1 MATQDV
7 GSAFLAGFSAIQG
20 MNQQRRDNEFRNR
33 QQDEIERAN
42 LEAEQFKDRQ
52 QTEIERS
59 NLKTEEYNS
68 QIAAIKEKEEARLQN
83 VQDRQ
88 IKVEKANSSIEL
100 FSAAGLVN
108 KDFTGIDKAKFNEG
122 IANGDAAVL
131 DIGLQQINANAEKM
145 LGPGLTATGIVPAPD
160 GSGRYAVTVRTAEG
174 VDSAITENRTAD
186 AQDNVVFF
194 DPEKLTNLVDLSYR
208 KTAGDASSVN
218 ITRIVQEQNVVG
230 ADANAAET
238 ERDALDGLEA
248 NAQLADIID
257 VVAATGDQKA
267 MSGVLDLLASGASF
281 EDFQNVLST
290 VQQDIDPED
299 DTVGQG
305 IERKIQTNIADVQ
318 VGERTTFEEG
328 GARAQAEE
336 TVLAAAD
343 EGWRFYKTAD
353 SMRGDIERANI
364 DKNLIDPTTKRSFGV
379 QMEEFDAEVAALKE
393 RFASGKIGGEQYD
406 NEIDKVEKDRNRVLD
421 RANKASVKKIRDLES
436 RRDALIE
443 RDLMEEAQNIQNQ
456 IDEEVGTKYT
466 TAGLVKL
473 TKDLEGKSDQQ
484 IDEEID
490 SGKIKIDP
498 QTLKD
503 AAEQL
508 RQKGI
513 KDLKDTRLANTKD
526 RAMMRAVL
534 AANEPD
540 ASNRKAIRSS
550 IDNLFST
557 GDPTLSTNQAQTNQ
571 INQEKN
577 RIAVRKLNQEAKQWR
592 EGQYESL
599 NEDLDTF
606 YTGVNKV
613 VFGDDFKENYVG
625 KGTSNGLV
633 RQFLPTVLA
642 RIRNT
647 EDPQVRDE
655 WTRAFG
661 ALISTT
667 VAGYAQDNDAGW
679 VGNIAAWFRPNAKD
693 SIQSTD
699 FEIEKVRPVYSSKG
713 KVTGYEYTDQYGRST
728 DSVIKA
734 GNLRKLDAKV
744 EDALRAVVTQRH
756 PFTGKK

>member
-20 MNQQRRDNEFRNR
+20 MNQQRKDNQFRNR
-33 QQDEIERAN
+33 QQDEIER
-42 LEAEQFKDRQ
+42 
-52 QTEIERS
+52 S
-59 NLKTEEYNS
+59 NLATEDYNDK
-68 QIAAIKEKEEARLQN
+68 IAGIKEREESRLQN
-83 VQDRQ
+83 EQDRK

-108 KDFTGIDKAKFNEG
+108 KNFTGIDKEKFNEG
-122 IANGDAAVL
+122 IVNGDAAVL

-186 AQDNVVFF
+186 QEDNVVFF
-194 DPEKLTNLVDLSYR
+194 DPEKITNLADLSYR

-230 ADANAAET
+230 ADANAAVT
-238 ERDALDGLEA
+238 ERDTIDELEA
-248 NAQLADIID
+248 NAQLAEIID

-281 EDFQNVLST
+281 QDFQNLLST

-305 IERKIQTNIADVQ
+305 LEQKMQTNIADVKA
-318 VGERTTFEEG
+318 GDRTTFEEG
-328 GARAQAEE
+328 GARSQVEE
-336 TVLAAAD
+336 TILAAPTNTILSPA
-343 EGWRFYKTAD
+343 A
-353 SMRGDIERANI
+353 MRARIMDAEV
-364 DKNLIDPTTKRSFGV
+364 DQQLIDPTTKRSFGV
-379 QMEEFDAEVAALKE
+379 QMEEFDAEEAALKE
-393 RFASGKIGGEQYD
+393 RLASGKIGGKRYD
-406 NEIDKVEKDRNRVLD
+406 KESEDLNKNRDLVLG
-421 RANKASVKKIRDLES
+421 RANKASVKKVRDLEA

-443 RDLMEEAQNIQNQ
+443 RDLMEEAQGIQNQ
-456 IDEEVGTKYT
+456 IDGEVGTKYT

-508 RQKGI
+508 REKGI

-540 ASNRKAIRSS
+540 ATNRKAIRSS

-577 RIAVRKLNQEAKQWR
+577 RLSARKLNQEAQQWR
-592 EGQYESL
+592 EGQYETL
-599 NEDLDTF
+599 NDDLDAF

-613 VFGDDFKENYVG
+613 VFGDSFVENYVS

-647 EDPQVRDE
+647 QDPKVRDE

-661 ALISTT
+661 SLISTT
-667 VAGYAQDNDAGW
+667 VAGYAQDNDAGF
-679 VGNIAAWFRPNAKD
+679 VGNIASWFRADAKD

-699 FEIEKVRPVYSSKG
+699 FEIEKVKPVYSSKG
-713 KVTGYEYTDQYGRST
+713 KVTGYTYLDQYGRDT

-744 EDALRAVVTQRH
+744 EEALRAVVTQRH

>member
-33 QQDEIERAN
+33 QQDEIER
-42 LEAEQFKDRQ
+42 
-52 QTEIERS
+52 S
-59 NLKTEEYNS
+59 NRADEEYNNK
-68 QIAAIKEKEEARLQN
+68 IAAIREKEEARLQN
-83 VQDRQ
+83 EQDR
-88 IKVEKANSSIEL
+88 KVKGEKANSSIEL

-108 KDFTGIDKAKFNEG
+108 KNFTGIDKEKFNEG

-194 DPEKLTNLVDLSYR
+194 DPEKLGNLVDLSYR

-230 ADANAAET
+230 ADANAAAT
-238 ERDALDGLEA
+238 ERDAIDGLEA

-281 EDFQNVLST
+281 EDFQNLLST

-299 DTVGQG
+299 DAVGQEL
-305 IERKIQTNIADVQ
+305 ERKIQTNIADVQ
-318 VGERTTFEEG
+318 AGDRTTFEEG

-343 EGWRFYKTAD
+343 ASRLFQTAD
-353 SMRGDIERANI
+353 SIRGDIQRANI
-364 DKNLIDPTTKRSFGV
+364 DKALIDPTTKRSFGV
-379 QMEEFDAEVAALKE
+379 QMEEFDAEVASLKE
-393 RFASGKIGGEQYD
+393 RLASGKIGADQYD
-406 NEIDKVEKDRNRVLD
+406 KEIDNVEKNRKLVLN

-436 RRDALIE
+436 RRDVLIE
-443 RDLMEEAQNIQNQ
+443 RDLMEEAQDIQNQ

-473 TKDLEGKSDQQ
+473 TKDLEGKSNQQ

-498 QTLKD
+498 QTLRD

-508 RQKGI
+508 REKGI

-540 ASNRKAIRSS
+540 ATNRREIRSS

-557 GDPTLSTNQAQTNQ
+557 GDPTLSTNQAQGNQ

-592 EGQYESL
+592 EGQYETL

-613 VFGDDFKENYVG
+613 VFGDDFKENYVS

-667 VAGYAQDNDAGW
+667 VAGYAQDNDAGF
-679 VGNIAAWFRPNAKD
+679 VGNIAAWFRPSAKD

-713 KVTGYEYTDQYGRST
+713 KVTGYVYTDEYGRNT

-744 EDALRAVVTQRH
+744 EDALRAVVTKRH

>member
-33 QQDEIERAN
+33 QQDEIER
-42 LEAEQFKDRQ
+42 
-52 QTEIERS
+52 S
-59 NLKTEEYNS
+59 NRADEEYNNR
-68 QIAAIKEKEEARLQN
+68 IATVREKEEARLGNEQE
-83 VQDRQ
+83 RK

-108 KDFTGIDKAKFNEG
+108 KNFTGINREKFNEG
-122 IANGDAAVL
+122 IANGDAAIL

-186 AQDNVVFF
+186 EQDNVVFF
-194 DPEKLTNLVDLSYR
+194 DPDKLTNLVDLSYR

-230 ADANAAET
+230 ADANAAES

-305 IERKIQTNIADVQ
+305 IEQKMQTNIADVKA
-318 VGERTTFEEG
+318 GDRTTFEEG

-336 TVLAAAD
+336 TILAAPTSMISSPDAMRARIMDAEAD
-343 EGWRFYKTAD
+343 QQ
-353 SMRGDIERANI
+353 
-364 DKNLIDPTTKRSFGV
+364 LIDPTTKRSFGV
-379 QMEEFDAEVAALKE
+379 QMEEFDAEEAALKE
-393 RFASGKIGGEQYD
+393 RLASGKIGGEQYD
-406 NEIDKVEKDRNRVLD
+406 KEIDTLNKNRDLVLG

-436 RRDALIE
+436 RRDTLIE

-456 IDEEVGTKYT
+456 IDAEVGTKYT

-498 QTLKD
+498 QTLRD

-508 RQKGI
+508 REKGI
-513 KDLKDTRLANTKD
+513 KDLNDTRLANTKD

-540 ASNRKAIRSS
+540 ATNRRAIRSS

-571 INQEKN
+571 INKEKN
-577 RIAVRKLNQEAKQWR
+577 KLALRKLNQEAKQWR
-592 EGQYESL
+592 EGQYETL

-613 VFGDDFKENYVG
+613 VFGDNFVENYVS

-647 EDPQVRDE
+647 EDPKVRDE

-679 VGNIAAWFRPNAKD
+679 AGNIAAWFRPSAKD

-713 KVTGYEYTDQYGRST
+713 KVTGYVYTDQFGRNT

>member
-33 QQDEIERAN
+33 QQDEIER
-42 LEAEQFKDRQ
+42 
-52 QTEIERS
+52 S
-59 NLKTEEYNS
+59 NRADEEYNNK
-68 QIAAIKEKEEARLQN
+68 IAAIREKEEARLQN
-83 VQDRQ
+83 EQDRKV
-88 IKVEKANSSIEL
+88 KVEKANSSIEL

-108 KDFTGIDKAKFNEG
+108 KNFTGIDKEKFNEG

-186 AQDNVVFF
+186 GQDNVVFF
-194 DPEKLTNLVDLSYR
+194 DPEKLGNLVDLSYR

-230 ADANAAET
+230 ADANAAAT
-238 ERDALDGLEA
+238 ERDAIDGLEA

-281 EDFQNVLST
+281 EDFQNLLST

-318 VGERTTFEEG
+318 AGDRTTFEEG

-343 EGWRFYKTAD
+343 ASRLFQTAD
-353 SMRGDIERANI
+353 SIRGDIQRANI
-364 DKNLIDPTTKRSFGV
+364 DKALIDPTTKRSFGV
-379 QMEEFDAEVAALKE
+379 QMEEFDAEVASLKE
-393 RFASGKIGGEQYD
+393 RLASGKIGADQYD
-406 NEIDKVEKDRNRVLD
+406 KEIDKVAKNRKLVLD

-436 RRDALIE
+436 RRDILIE
-443 RDLMEEAQNIQNQ
+443 RDLMEEAQDIQNQ

-473 TKDLEGKSDQQ
+473 TKDLEGKSNQQ

-498 QTLKD
+498 QTLRD

-508 RQKGI
+508 REKGI
-513 KDLKDTRLANTKD
+513 TDLKDTRLANTKD

-540 ASNRKAIRSS
+540 ATNRREIRSS

-557 GDPTLSTNQAQTNQ
+557 GDPTLSTNQAQANQ

-592 EGQYESL
+592 EGQYETL

-613 VFGDDFKENYVG
+613 VFGDNFVENYVS

-647 EDPQVRDE
+647 EDPKVRDE

-679 VGNIAAWFRPNAKD
+679 AGNIAAWFRPSAKD

-713 KVTGYEYTDQYGRST
+713 KVTGYTYTDEFGRDT

>member
-20 MNQQRRDNEFRNR
+20 MNQQRKDNQFRNR
-33 QQDEIERAN
+33 QQG
-42 LEAEQFKDRQ
+42 
-52 QTEIERS
+52 EIERS
-59 NLKTEEYNS
+59 NLANEEYNNK
-68 QIAAIKEKEEARLQN
+68 IASVREKEEARLQN

-88 IKVEKANSSIEL
+88 IKVEKANSAIEL

-108 KDFTGIDKAKFNEG
+108 KNFTGIDKEKFNEG
-122 IANGDAAVL
+122 IVNGDAAIL
-131 DIGLQQINANAEKM
+131 DIGLQQINSNAEKM

-186 AQDNVVFF
+186 QQDNVVFF
-194 DPEKLTNLVDLSYR
+194 DPEKITNLADLSYR

-257 VVAATGDQKA
+257 VVASTGDRKA

-281 EDFQNVLST
+281 EDFQNVLSQ
-290 VQQDIDPED
+290 VQQDIDPEGD
-299 DTVGQG
+299 VVGQG
-305 IERKIQTNIADVQ
+305 LEQKIQTNIADVQ
-318 VGERTTFEEG
+318 AGDRTTFEEG

-343 EGWRFYKTAD
+343 ASRLFQTAD
-353 SMRGDIERANI
+353 SIRGNIQRANI
-364 DKNLIDPTTKRSFGV
+364 DKALIDPTTKRSFGV

-393 RFASGKIGGEQYD
+393 KLASGKIGGEQYD
-406 NEIDKVEKDRNRVLD
+406 KEIDKVKKNRDLVLG
-421 RANKASVKKIRDLES
+421 RANKASVNKIRDLES
-436 RRDALIE
+436 RRDTLIE
-443 RDLMEEAQNIQNQ
+443 RDLMEEAQGIQNQ
-456 IDEEVGTKYT
+456 IDTEVGTKYT

-508 RQKGI
+508 REKGI

-540 ASNRKAIRSS
+540 ATNRKAIRSS

-577 RIAVRKLNQEAKQWR
+577 KIAVRKLNQEAKQWR
-592 EGQYESL
+592 EGQYGTL

-613 VFGDDFKENYVG
+613 VFGDDFEENNVS
-625 KGTSNGLV
+625 KRTSNGLV

-647 EDPQVRDE
+647 EDPKVRDE

-679 VGNIAAWFRPNAKD
+679 AGNIAAWFRPNARD

-699 FEIEKVRPVYSSKG
+699 FEIEKVKPVYSSKG
-713 KVTGYEYTDQYGRST
+713 KVTGYVYTDQYGRNT